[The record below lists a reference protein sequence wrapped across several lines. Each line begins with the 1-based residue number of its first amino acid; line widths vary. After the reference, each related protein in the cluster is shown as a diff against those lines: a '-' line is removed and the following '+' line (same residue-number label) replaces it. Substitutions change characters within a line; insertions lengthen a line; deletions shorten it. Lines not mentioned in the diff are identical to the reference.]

1 MSQNKGPEQADE
13 DDQHQFGSHHGASS
27 APVLITAISEDEM
40 SDPERPAGSDAGLVE
55 EHASS
60 APPPGWRNYAALS
73 FSALSGDTI
82 WHPSRNENDR

>member
-1 MSQNKGPEQADE
+1 MSQNKVSEADE
-13 DDQHQFGSHHGASS
+13 HGHHELGSHPSASS
-27 APVLITAISEDEM
+27 APVLITGISEDEM
-40 SDPERPAGSDAGLVE
+40 SDPERHAGSDAGLVE

-82 WHPSRNENDR
+82 WHPSRSDNDR